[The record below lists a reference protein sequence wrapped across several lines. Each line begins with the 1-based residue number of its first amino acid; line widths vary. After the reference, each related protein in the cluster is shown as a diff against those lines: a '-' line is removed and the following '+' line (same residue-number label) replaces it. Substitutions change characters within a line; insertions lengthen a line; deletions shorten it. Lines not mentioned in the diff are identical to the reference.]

1 MQTLRVGDYVRFK
14 LAWFEPVWVNARVVS
29 VENPRESYVRV
40 SFGRL
45 GKTRGLDGLCHA
57 WEKMRVAPPRCLFCD
72 RVDVFVPCGVKH
84 RWIGARVIPRSDAA
98 WDEADGDVR
107 VRISNRIDVNVSMI
121 NVAPSGHFGHEVT
134 GRGSHEVPL
143 NMPENAGE
151 SYWEKMKKMKMQVQV
166 FRICTYPNKSNA
178 FGIGDRE
185 ENWILRRDD
194 VVFTN
199 EEDAKEYV
207 RDKSRALTILPNL
220 LISLPHAARPAFVD
234 EFCFGDGYWAD
245 RRFFLGPPPVDKII
259 IDALK
264 CLSRLERLH
273 QRVFAW

>member
-1 MQTLRVGDYVRFK
+1 LRDKNQSMQTLRVGDDVRFK

-57 WEKMRVAPPRCLFCD
+57 WEKMRVAPPRCLVGD

-121 NVAPSGHFGHEVT
+121 NVAPSGHFTTRPRKSRSAAEHARKCWRELLGED
-134 GRGSHEVPL
+134 EED
-143 NMPENAGE
+143 ENA
-151 SYWEKMKKMKMQVQV
+151 SASVPDMH
-166 FRICTYPNKSNA
+166 
-178 FGIGDRE
+178 
-185 ENWILRRDD
+185 
-194 VVFTN
+194 
-199 EEDAKEYV
+199 
-207 RDKSRALTILPNL
+207 
-220 LISLPHAARPAFVD
+220 IS
-234 EFCFGDGYWAD
+234 E
-245 RRFFLGPPPVDKII
+245 
-259 IDALK
+259 
-264 CLSRLERLH
+264 
-273 QRVFAW
+273 

>member
-1 MQTLRVGDYVRFK
+1 MLRRRD
-14 LAWFEPVWVNARVVS
+14 
-29 VENPRESYVRV
+29 
-40 SFGRL
+40 
-45 GKTRGLDGLCHA
+45 
-57 WEKMRVAPPRCLFCD
+57 
-72 RVDVFVPCGVKH
+72 
-84 RWIGARVIPRSDAA
+84 
-98 WDEADGDVR
+98 
-107 VRISNRIDVNVSMI
+107 ISRQ
-121 NVAPSGHFGHEVT
+121 

-259 IDALK
+259 DALK
-264 CLSRLERLH
+264 CMAFGLPPAASNMTWLCHGAATRHMLVSSLENNRGSAGTPSIMM
-273 QRVFAW
+273 FGF